1 MKWLTKTASSGS
13 TLFAHSAFFG
23 PSGASVVKYLFLAAI
38 CVLFSGLLVV
48 VELIDDR
55 WKRDYALAV
64 YIIKL
69 RGISCSV
76 LEKI

>member
-1 MKWLTKTASSGS
+1 MKWLIKTVSSGS
-13 TLFAHSAFFG
+13 TLFAHLTFLV
-23 PSGASVVKYLFLAAI
+23 PGASVVKYLFLAAI

>member
-1 MKWLTKTASSGS
+1 MKWLIKTAPSGS
-13 TLFAHSAFFG
+13 TLFAHSTFLVPG
-23 PSGASVVKYLFLAAI
+23 TSVVKYLFLAAI